1 MLVFYVLVY
10 QYIQHQIDKFLT
22 TLQTQ
27 VIGVASGIALI
38 LVTIWIMIQGYRIV
52 TGQSRDSMMAHMTNS
67 MRVVFIVSF
76 ATTLGIFGTDL
87 HTLFTSTLQN
97 DINEL
102 FTGQTCDTSNDTNCI
117 NQTIDSNLAQTA
129 LAMAAIDAVQ
139 SAPGDTDT
147 AAGKSRASAFAIFGT
162 ASPPMAAGAMLLMF
176 NLAIA
181 LFVGLGPIFILCL
194 LFEQTKPLFNKWL
207 MYGIGTL
214 FGMAMLSFV
223 STVVL
228 KVTLAVA
235 EGLWASSVITG
246 LLGTTSE
253 GLSTQSMEQ
262 GGIGLLMTMLII
274 SAPPMAAQFF
284 NGTLGSF
291 MAYSAFNGAGARP
304 GPQGQPA
311 GSYGAGGGGYGGGGR
326 GPSQA
331 STNQVSADTRSAGGY
346 NNPNLGQP
354 RQPAGAEPGVRT
366 NPQLGNAPTTPPPNN
381 RTS

>member
-10 QYIQHQIDKFLT
+10 KYIQHEIDKFLT
-22 TLQTQ
+22 ALQTQ
-27 VIGVASGIALI
+27 VIGVASGVALI
-38 LVTIWIMIQGYRIV
+38 LVTIWILIQGYRIV
-52 TGQSRDSMMAHMTNS
+52 TGQSRDSMMAHVTNS

-97 DINEL
+97 DINQV

-117 NQTIDSNLAQTA
+117 SQAIDDNLTKTA
-129 LAMAAIDAVQ
+129 FAMAAIDAVQ
-139 SAPGDTDT
+139 SAPGDNDT
-147 AAGKSRASAFAIFGT
+147 AAGKARASDFAIFGT

-214 FGMAMLSFV
+214 FGMGMLSFV
-223 STVVL
+223 SSVVL
-228 KVTLAVA
+228 KVTASVA
-235 EGLWASSVITG
+235 EALWASTFINSLV
-246 LLGTTSE
+246 GTTSE
-253 GLSTQSMEQ
+253 GLTTQSMEQ

-311 GSYGAGGGGYGGGGR
+311 GSYAGGGGGYRPAPQGNVAPSVSPTQSSGGF
-326 GPSQA
+326 
-331 STNQVSADTRSAGGY
+331 NH
-346 NNPNLGQP
+346 PNLGQA
-354 RQPAGAEPGVRT
+354 QKGAATDLGVRANT
-366 NPQLGNAPTTPPPNN
+366 QYGNAPTAPPSAGN
-381 RTS
+381 

>member
-10 QYIQHQIDKFLT
+10 KYIQHEIDKFLT
-22 TLQTQ
+22 MLQTQ

-97 DINEL
+97 DINQL
-102 FTGQTCDTSNDTNCI
+102 FTGKTCDTSNDTNCI
-117 NQTIDSNLAQTA
+117 SQAIDDNLTKTA
-129 LAMAAIDAVQ
+129 FAMAAIDAVQ
-139 SAPGDTDT
+139 SATGDTDT
-147 AAGKSRASAFAIFGT
+147 AAGKARASDFAIFGT

-214 FGMAMLSFV
+214 FGMGMLSFV
-223 STVVL
+223 SSVVL
-228 KVTLAVA
+228 KVTSAVA
-235 EGLWASSVITG
+235 EGLWASSFITS

-253 GLSTQSMEQ
+253 GLTTQSMEQ

-291 MAYSAFNGAGARP
+291 MAYSAFSGSAARP

-311 GSYGAGGGGYGGGGR
+311 GSYGGGRYGGGGH

-331 STNQVSADTRSAGGY
+331 GTNQVSADTRSAGGY

>member
-1 MLVFYVLVY
+1 MTA
-10 QYIQHQIDKFLT
+10 IDSVPVPT
-22 TLQTQ
+22 
-27 VIGVASGIALI
+27 
-38 LVTIWIMIQGYRIV
+38 
-52 TGQSRDSMMAHMTNS
+52 
-67 MRVVFIVSF
+67 
-76 ATTLGIFGTDL
+76 
-87 HTLFTSTLQN
+87 N
-97 DINEL
+97 DIESASTRAR
-102 FTGQTCDTSNDTNCI
+102 TGD
-117 NQTIDSNLAQTA
+117 
-129 LAMAAIDAVQ
+129 
-139 SAPGDTDT
+139 
-147 AAGKSRASAFAIFGT
+147 FAIFGT

-181 LFVGLGPIFILCL
+181 LFVVLGPIFILCL

-223 STVVL
+223 SSVVL

-235 EGLWASSVITG
+235 EGLWTSSVITG

-253 GLSTQSMEQ
+253 GLSSQSMEQ
-262 GGIGLLMTMLII
+262 GGVGLLMTMLII

-311 GSYGAGGGGYGGGGR
+311 GSYAGGGR
-326 GPSQA
+326 HGPSAPVIQPNSGQQTSNA
-331 STNQVSADTRSAGGY
+331 FG

-354 RQPAGAEPGVRT
+354 RQPAAAEPGIRT

-381 RTS
+381 HAP